1 MWGCPIAPEGALDSQ
16 TRLSLRKA
24 EGCGSQS
31 IYGALNRASTRREG
45 WRALWGKV
53 ELTSFPGPVPYE
65 QGSSVTT
72 PSQDSEAVAPGRK
85 AGGEE
90 GPRPVAPWQSQKPG
104 A

>member
-1 MWGCPIAPEGALDSQ
+1 MWSCPIAPEGALDSQ

-53 ELTSFPGPVPYE
+53 ELTSRTAE
-65 QGSSVTT
+65 SVLLTVGVK
-72 PSQDSEAVAPGRK
+72 DNYGYD
-85 AGGEE
+85 GEM
-90 GPRPVAPWQSQKPG
+90 KTLHLIKT
-104 A
+104 